1 MKRDKLD
8 DAALEAAL
16 ADLPGWR
23 RSDDGAAL
31 ERCFAFRDF
40 TEAFAFMTRCAL
52 VAEKMD
58 HHPDWSNVYR
68 RVDVKLTT
76 HDRGGVTALDVEL
89 AKRMSAFAPG

>member
-31 ERCFAFRDF
+31 ERSFAFRDF

-58 HHPDWSNVYR
+58 HPSRLVERLSARRRQADHP
-68 RVDVKLTT
+68 
-76 HDRGGVTALDVEL
+76 
-89 AKRMSAFAPG
+89 